1 MDIFFFVFLSFH
13 LEGNFRA
20 GRIYKGILRCF
31 GLLDNTVR
39 GRGACTPLRSRVSTL
54 RSFVFRICRTILVE
68 VPRRELNT
76 KNLPVEW
83 EIPCISRQVSVGVT
97 TVPVWIHS
105 DGRRLQSRNQNKHK
119 LSLVTKIEISLEHLR
134 LKYRYLEVELHLK
147 SRAAVRS
154 TLTPVESKA
163 ADSGSLADDAV
174 TTSRWKCLEVIPTP
188 HLSWWYGK

>member
-1 MDIFFFVFLSFH
+1 M
-13 LEGNFRA
+13 
-20 GRIYKGILRCF
+20 
-31 GLLDNTVR
+31 
-39 GRGACTPLRSRVSTL
+39 GACIVIKTIYNY
-54 RSFVFRICRTILVE
+54 VFWHFSNYSCNIE

-163 ADSGSLADDAV
+163 ADSGSLADDEWQRHAGSV
-174 TTSRWKCLEVIPTP
+174 LK
-188 HLSWWYGK
+188 

>member
-1 MDIFFFVFLSFH
+1 MIISIL
-13 LEGNFRA
+13 A
-20 GRIYKGILRCF
+20 RIPKILI
-31 GLLDNTVR
+31 LLDNTVR

-76 KNLPVEW
+76 KNLLILLVEW

-134 LKYRYLEVELHLK
+134 LKYGY
-147 SRAAVRS
+147 AG
-154 TLTPVESKA
+154 T
-163 ADSGSLADDAV
+163 
-174 TTSRWKCLEVIPTP
+174 
-188 HLSWWYGK
+188 